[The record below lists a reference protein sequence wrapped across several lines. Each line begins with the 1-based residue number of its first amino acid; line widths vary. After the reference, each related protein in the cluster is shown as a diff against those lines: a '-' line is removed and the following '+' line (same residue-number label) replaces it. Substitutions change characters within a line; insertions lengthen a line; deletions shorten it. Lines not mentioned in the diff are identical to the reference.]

1 MWNPKIIDTDR
12 VLYVSIADAIER
24 DILAGVLKANEKMP
38 TQRYLAKIIGVNL
51 TTITRA
57 YNEAKKRGLIYGTA
71 GKGTFVMQ
79 SDKRHRTLPRVS
91 NANDSLID
99 LGLVGSVSEHGS
111 DLSKILRSVAKENNL
126 DELFGYVPNQGLKRH
141 REVAAGWLRRYGF
154 NTDADS
160 IVICAGATH
169 AINCCLLGLFNPG
182 DKIAVDALT
191 FTGFKNA
198 AALAQIKL
206 EPVEMDSEGM
216 IPVKLLNLCRK
227 QQIKGIYLMPS
238 MQNPTAAVMSKKR
251 KHEIADIIEEY
262 GLILIEDD
270 IYNFTNQKDR
280 TSISEM
286 IPQNSVFICGL
297 SKALLPGLRIAFTVL
312 PDKFLD
318 AFIQTVTNT
327 AWMAAPICSE
337 IASRLIENG
346 IANDIVENK
355 LQIIHRRLKI
365 AEKMLEGFAYRAAEN
380 SMFVWLELPHG
391 WTCANFEHEAFLNG
405 VRVISAF
412 KFYVG
417 NGLPP
422 NAVRISLGWVRNDEE
437 LIRGLSILVR
447 ILNKSSL
454 LTFPVM

>member
-1 MWNPKIIDTDR
+1 
-12 VLYVSIADAIER
+12 
-24 DILAGVLKANEKMP
+24 
-38 TQRYLAKIIGVNL
+38 
-51 TTITRA
+51 
-57 YNEAKKRGLIYGTA
+57 
-71 GKGTFVMQ
+71 MQ
-79 SDKRHRTLPRVS
+79 SDKGYRTLPRVS

-99 LGLVGSVSEHGS
+99 LGLAGSVSEHGR
-111 DLSKILRSVAKENNL
+111 DLSKILKTMAKENNL

-141 REVAAGWLRRYGF
+141 REVASGWLRQYGYKT
-154 NTDADS
+154 NPGN

-216 IPVKLLNLCRK
+216 VPLKLLNLCRK

-238 MQNPTAAVMSKKR
+238 MQNPTAAVMSVKR
-251 KHEIADIIEEY
+251 KHALADIIEEY
-262 GLILIEDD
+262 GLILVEDD

-286 IPQNSVFICGL
+286 IPTNSVFICGL

-355 LQIIHRRLKI
+355 LQIIHRRVKI
-365 AEKMLEGFAYRAAEN
+365 AEKMLKGFAYSASEN

-391 WTCANFEHEAFLNG
+391 WTSANFEHEAFLNG

-422 NAVRISLGWVRNDEE
+422 NAVRISLGWVSSDED